1 MRESVDNSIQDDQD
15 NESILKI
22 ATLEKRVHYL
32 QDLLKMK
39 DSMIALLNQKQL
51 HTNQSLGNSIVC
63 DLSISAASDQPRGRG
78 KPETISTDANDELD
92 RKLRMNQ
99 NTNGNQIEHL
109 KEIIKNQSMEMRE
122 LKTQTEIQ
130 ESRLKI

>member
-63 DLSISAASDQPRGRG
+63 DLSISAASD
-78 KPETISTDANDELD
+78 
-92 RKLRMNQ
+92 
-99 NTNGNQIEHL
+99 
-109 KEIIKNQSMEMRE
+109 
-122 LKTQTEIQ
+122 
-130 ESRLKI
+130 